1 MGVVMRLASRA
12 VRVPAIF
19 GFFTSIMFVM
29 PGARAETPVERGA
42 YLVRGIVGC
51 GNCHTPKGP
60 DGRAL
65 PDQELAGGYVFKEP
79 VFEAVAANITPDPE
93 AGIGKWTDQQIID
106 AIRNGKRPDGTI
118 IGPPMPIEFYRN
130 ISDADVRAIVAY
142 LRSVKPNSQKLPK
155 STYNIPL
162 PPSYGPP
169 VTRVPDVPRSSKIA
183 YGRYLADI
191 GHCLECH
198 TQRNAGRLDTAKL
211 GAGGREITAF
221 TGGVIMSA
229 NLTPANREGM
239 AHWTNA
245 QVEKA
250 ITEGVRPDGRQLVR
264 LMAFDWY
271 RNTRKD
277 DLGALVAYLRTLKPA
292 TP

>member
-1 MGVVMRLASRA
+1 MRLASCA
-12 VRVPAIF
+12 ARVPAVF
-19 GFFTSIMFVM
+19 GFVVSIVF
-29 PGARAETPVERGA
+29 ALSAAHAETPLERGA

-51 GNCHTPKGP
+51 GNCHTPKDQ

-65 PDQELAGGYVFKEP
+65 ADQELAGGFVFKEP

-106 AIRNGKRPDGTI
+106 AIRNGKRPNGTI

-130 ISDADVRAIVAY
+130 ISDTDARAIVAY
-142 LRSVKPNSQKLPK
+142 LRSVKPNPQKLPK
-155 STYNIPL
+155 STYKIPL
-162 PPSYGPP
+162 PPSYGPV
-169 VTRVPDVPRSSKIA
+169 VTSVPDVPRSNKVA

-191 GHCLECH
+191 AHCLECH
-198 TQRNAGRLDTAKL
+198 TQRNGGRLDTGKL
-211 GAGGREITAF
+211 GAGGREIPAF

-229 NLTPANREGM
+229 NLTPANREGI

-250 ITEGVRPDGRQLVR
+250 ITDGVRPDGRPLVR

-277 DLGALVAYLRTLKPA
+277 DLDALVAYLRTLKPA

>member
-1 MGVVMRLASRA
+1 MRLASRA
-12 VRVPAIF
+12 ARVPAVF
-19 GFFTSIMFVM
+19 GFFVSIVFSLS
-29 PGARAETPVERGA
+29 AAHAETPVERGA

-51 GNCHTPKGP
+51 GNCHTPKDQ

-65 PDQELAGGYVFKEP
+65 ADQELAGGYVFKEP

-130 ISDADVRAIVAY
+130 ISDTDARAIVAY
-142 LRSVKPNSQKLPK
+142 LRSVKPNAHKLPK
-155 STYNIPL
+155 STYKIPL

-169 VTRVPDVPRSSKIA
+169 VTRVPDVPRSNRVA

-191 GHCLECH
+191 AHCLECH

-211 GAGGREITAF
+211 GAGGREIPVSS
-221 TGGVIMSA
+221 GGVIMSA
-229 NLTPANREGM
+229 NLTPANRDGI

-250 ITEGVRPDGRQLVR
+250 ITDGVRPDGRQLVR

-271 RNTRKD
+271 RNTSKA
-277 DLGALVAYLRTLKPA
+277 DLDALVAYLRTLKPA
-292 TP
+292 MP